1 MIKHKPQTAYS
12 KTHWSLAL
20 KFIGCLNGCV
30 LLYRGWAAAG
40 GLCFNSRIHVSYD
53 RQARDD
59 SRRQTIS
66 RGQEHFQLSCS
77 MEKLRVK
84 ALRNSL
90 KVTRSQSGSIGSGEV
105 NQTTPSIRAV
115 KIAFLMNK
123 IFLAAEVLPP
133 RLMWS
138 PAVHSACLSLSPVA
152 ITTALVPTGQAIY
165 KEQST
170 AHISS
175 RD

>member
-1 MIKHKPQTAYS
+1 M
-12 KTHWSLAL
+12 
-20 KFIGCLNGCV
+20 
-30 LLYRGWAAAG
+30 
-40 GLCFNSRIHVSYD
+40 
-53 RQARDD
+53 
-59 SRRQTIS
+59 
-66 RGQEHFQLSCS
+66 
-77 MEKLRVK
+77 
-84 ALRNSL
+84 
-90 KVTRSQSGSIGSGEV
+90 
-105 NQTTPSIRAV
+105 
-115 KIAFLMNK
+115 
-123 IFLAAEVLPP
+123 FLAAEVLPP